1 MLLQRQLQRK
11 NKHKE
16 KLQAKMSKI
25 ISVEK
30 TKILKHVEEINSLK
44 VDNMK
49 LIGQLQEQQSAMTKM
64 SEQIKTLEEI
74 EPIDD
79 LKVKLQNVTGER
91 DYLHTMLQDNV
102 V

>member
-1 MLLQRQLQRK
+1 
-11 NKHKE
+11 
-16 KLQAKMSKI
+16 MSKI

-79 LKVKLQNVTGER
+79 LKVKLQNVTEER

>member
-1 MLLQRQLQRK
+1 
-11 NKHKE
+11 
-16 KLQAKMSKI
+16 
-25 ISVEK
+25 
-30 TKILKHVEEINSLK
+30 
-44 VDNMK
+44 MK

>member
-1 MLLQRQLQRK
+1 
-11 NKHKE
+11 
-16 KLQAKMSKI
+16 
-25 ISVEK
+25 
-30 TKILKHVEEINSLK
+30 
-44 VDNMK
+44 MK

-79 LKVKLQNVTGER
+79 LKVKLQNVTEER

>member
-1 MLLQRQLQRK
+1 
-11 NKHKE
+11 
-16 KLQAKMSKI
+16 MSKI

-49 LIGQLQEQQSAMTKM
+49 LIGQLQEQQSAVTKM

-79 LKVKLQNVTGER
+79 LKVKLQNVTEER

-102 V
+102 ELDLFDVEKKIYTPETRL

>member
-1 MLLQRQLQRK
+1 
-11 NKHKE
+11 
-16 KLQAKMSKI
+16 MSKI

-49 LIGQLQEQQSAMTKM
+49 LIGQLQEQQSAVTKM

-79 LKVKLQNVTGER
+79 LKVKLQNVTEER
-91 DYLHTMLQDNV
+91 DYLHTML
-102 V
+102 

>member
-1 MLLQRQLQRK
+1 MNSFNETTNKK
-11 NKHKE
+11 NKE

-64 SEQIKTLEEI
+64 SEQIKTN
-74 EPIDD
+74 
-79 LKVKLQNVTGER
+79 LKINGKAK
-91 DYLHTMLQDNV
+91 
-102 V
+102 

>member
-1 MLLQRQLQRK
+1 
-11 NKHKE
+11 
-16 KLQAKMSKI
+16 MSKI

-49 LIGQLQEQQSAMTKM
+49 LIGQLQEQQSAVTKM

-79 LKVKLQNVTGER
+79 LKVKLQNVTEER

-102 V
+102 ELDLFDVEKKIYAPETRL

>member
-1 MLLQRQLQRK
+1 M
-11 NKHKE
+11 
-16 KLQAKMSKI
+16 QAKMSKI

-49 LIGQLQEQQSAMTKM
+49 LIGQLQEQQSAVTKM

-79 LKVKLQNVTGER
+79 LKVKLQNVTEER
-91 DYLHTMLQDNV
+91 DYLHTML
-102 V
+102 

>member
-1 MLLQRQLQRK
+1 
-11 NKHKE
+11 
-16 KLQAKMSKI
+16 MSKI

-49 LIGQLQEQQSAMTKM
+49 LIGQLQEQQSAVTKM

-79 LKVKLQNVTGER
+79 LKVKLQNVTEER

-102 V
+102 ELDLFDVEKKIYIPETRL